1 MWKINKNYAK
11 LWYQTFR
18 AEKINLR
25 LSLNQWSCIRNVH
38 KGRPFFWYF
47 WRYLYGRSH
56 TCWRRIVTS
65 WRSVIA
71 RGRSVIAGFGS
82 GSAVARSGGG
92 SAITGFRSRSVIAW
106 GLALIGV
113 VGSIVL
119 VVVVTMVSVMAMTI
133 WLNVGSGRNQYQWYL
148 KLQIKLKKVKYFHI
162 IKKKSFGHK
171 LYNCNSK
178 CGIKSN
184 EYQSSYWS

>member
-1 MWKINKNYAK
+1 MLKISAFYLEKQKSFILKK
-11 LWYQTFR
+11 LKCTMDSSYFSQKMATWRPNFPHP
-18 AEKINLR
+18 R
-25 LSLNQWSCIRNVH
+25 LWEI
-38 KGRPFFWYF
+38 
-47 WRYLYGRSH
+47 H
-56 TCWRRIVTS
+56 TCWRVFITCWRLFITS

-82 GSAVARSGGG
+82 GSSIARSGGG

-148 KLQIKLKKVKYFHI
+148 KL
-162 IKKKSFGHK
+162 
-171 LYNCNSK
+171 
-178 CGIKSN
+178 
-184 EYQSSYWS
+184 